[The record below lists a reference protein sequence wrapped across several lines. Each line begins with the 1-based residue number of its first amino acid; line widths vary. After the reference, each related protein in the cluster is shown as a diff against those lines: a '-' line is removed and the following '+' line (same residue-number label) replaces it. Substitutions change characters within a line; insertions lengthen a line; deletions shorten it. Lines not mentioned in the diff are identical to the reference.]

1 MLESNL
7 HFIFQGAKSGVLKT
21 LADQARRNP
30 ADRILKDQSEID
42 VRLATGRYA
51 YAFVSVSVDLIEIA
65 FEIKTHF
72 SYSYKRTASF
82 SSLTN

>member
-65 FEIKTHF
+65 LKSKHI
-72 SYSYKRTASF
+72 
-82 SSLTN
+82 SLIVTNVLQVFRR